1 MQTPHSHEL
10 LSTSGIHARHIA
22 DEAFDLY
29 QASSV
34 DTELPDFDQLYMCA
48 QVRVKDRNLLR
59 KDMPVI
65 EDDDLEN
72 VKTFLSRHK
81 ADFCSSC
88 MVTSGQLHPL
98 QQQIYLEKSLVLM
111 AKMGTGDVKNILRT
125 AHIYISQ
132 DNFIIDGHHRWL
144 EGFLLGVHTPMMAFR
159 ADLPFDA
166 FLTMMRDYHAIEG
179 KVANI

>member
-1 MQTPHSHEL
+1 MSYEL
-10 LSTSGIHARHIA
+10 LSTHIRVARQVA
-22 DEAFDLY
+22 EEAFDLY

-34 DTELPDFDQLYMCA
+34 DTEVPDFDFQYLCA
-48 QVRVKDRNLLR
+48 QYRVQHRNLLR

-65 EDDDLEN
+65 DDADLEG

-88 MVTSGQLHPL
+88 MVTAGQLHPL
-98 QQQIYLEKSLVLM
+98 QKQIYLDKSLVQM
-111 AKMGTGDVKNILRT
+111 AKMGTSDVRQVLRT
-125 AHIYISQ
+125 VHIYISQ

-144 EGFLLGVHTPMMAFR
+144 EGFLLGQHTPMMAFR

-166 FLTMMRDYHAIEG
+166 FLTMMKAFHHQEG